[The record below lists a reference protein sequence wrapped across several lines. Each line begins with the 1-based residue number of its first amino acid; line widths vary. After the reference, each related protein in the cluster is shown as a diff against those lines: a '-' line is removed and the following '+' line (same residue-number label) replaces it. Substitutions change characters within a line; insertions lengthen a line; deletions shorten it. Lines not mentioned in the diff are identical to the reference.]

1 MNIKIEKAS
10 IEQKIVLKNLLELYK
25 YDFSEYDP
33 EDVNEQG
40 EYGYKYFDN
49 YWTEP
54 ERFPFLIT
62 VDEKYA
68 GFALVRKINQDNIN
82 REFYYSMAEF
92 FVMKKY
98 RKSDVGRQTAFF
110 LFDLFPGKWEVAQIK
125 ENIPAQKF
133 WIKIISD
140 YTNDDYTEV
149 HKGEWEG
156 PVQSFVTYSNNV
168 V

>member
-1 MNIKIEKAS
+1 MNIKIEKTS

-54 ERFPFLIT
+54 ERFPFLIK

-68 GFALVRKINQDNIN
+68 GFALVRKKYQGNKSG
-82 REFYYSMAEF
+82 EFCYSMAEF

-98 RKSDVGRQTAFF
+98 RKSGVGKQTAFY
-110 LFDLFPGKWEVAQIK
+110 LFDLFLGKWEVAQIK

-133 WIKIISD
+133 WIKVISD
-140 YTNDDYTEV
+140 YTNKNYTEIQRND
-149 HKGEWEG
+149 WEG
-156 PVQSFVTYSNNV
+156 PIQSFITDK
-168 V
+168 